1 MNISVI
7 FEKTIHPQLYA
18 WIAKFI
24 PVTQFGFLKG
34 VGSREYGCTL
44 MFKMLSVL
52 ERRGE
57 GILISLDVKGAFDRV
72 WWAFLKVKL
81 EARGMQGRALAL
93 IKNYLYKR
101 FLQVVC
107 QGDISELLEIFFGVP
122 QGAVWSPSFWDFDI
136 ADLPQEISS
145 EGDDF
150 SFADD
155 CGLWYEITEDNRD
168 MITSIINLDLEN
180 LVKWG
185 DKNRTTFEPEKTTF
199 TIISRKKY
207 IYMFIDLLA
216 GKDHANHIA
225 TKRDIKGWG

>member
-1 MNISVI
+1 
-7 FEKTIHPQLYA
+7 
-18 WIAKFI
+18 
-24 PVTQFGFLKG
+24 
-34 VGSREYGCTL
+34 
-44 MFKMLSVL
+44 MLG
-52 ERRGE
+52 RRGE

-155 CGLWYEITEDNRD
+155 CGLWYEITEENRD

-180 LVKWG
+180 LVKING
-185 DKNRTTFEPEKTTF
+185 ETKIAQHLNQKRQRSQSSQGKR
-199 TIISRKKY
+199 I
-207 IYMFIDLLA
+207 LLIHLRGQLA
-216 GKDHANHIA
+216 L
-225 TKRDIKGWG
+225 